1 MENKQGKSLVE
12 LKITLEEP
20 EEAYFNFSKGSLLQ
34 GVLFEHINADYA
46 EELHNQ
52 GLKPYSQFIRTEDG
66 NVNWYVRTLSGQAY
80 QQIVVPLLSEEFQ
93 EFDIEH
99 DKQHI
104 KILKKEVKT
113 TSIDALFQK
122 FYSEEANRYLN
133 VEFISPTAFKKNG
146 KYSFYPEMFNVY
158 QSLMKKFDAASEK
171 AGMFSEETLE
181 QLAENT
187 EIVDYNLRSIR
198 FSLEG
203 VRIPAFLGRMR
214 IRIHG
219 TQTMVNFAK
228 LLFEFGNYSGVGIKT
243 AIGMG
248 SIRVTEQKRRDSK

>member
-1 MENKQGKSLVE
+1 MECKQGTGLVE
-12 LKITLEEP
+12 LKMTLEEP
-20 EEAYFNFSKGSLLQ
+20 EVQYFNFSKGSLLQ
-34 GVLFEHINADYA
+34 GVLFEHIDADYA

-52 GLKPYSQFIRTEDG
+52 GLKPYSQFIRVEDESI
-66 NVNWYVRTLSGQAY
+66 NWYIRTLSEKAY
-80 QQIVVPLLSEEFQ
+80 QQIIVPLLSDAFQ
-93 EFDIEH
+93 AFDIEH

-104 KILKKEVKT
+104 RIIKKGVKT
-113 TSIDALFQK
+113 GSIDELFQK
-122 FYSEEANRYLN
+122 FYSEESSRYFN
-133 VEFISPTAFKKNG
+133 IEFVSPTAFKKNG

-158 QSLMKKFDAASEK
+158 QSLMKKFDAVSEK

-181 QLAENT
+181 QLAEST

-203 VRIPAFLGRMR
+203 VRIPAFLGKIR